1 MERVKRLV
9 APGSPGCLE
18 LAYVQTTDIAAR
30 SSGTARS
37 VKAEL
42 TVSGVPPLLFR
53 SRFWL
58 REKDG
63 RHLRLEVPP
72 VAGLGADTIVELV
85 SETGLR

>member
-1 MERVKRLV
+1 MRRVV

-18 LAYVQTTDIAAR
+18 LTCARTTGSAAR
-30 SSGTARS
+30 RSGTARR

-42 TVSGVPPLLFR
+42 TVPGVPLLLFH
-53 SRFWL
+53 SHFWL

-63 RHLRLEVPP
+63 RYLRLQVLP
-72 VAGLGADTIVELV
+72 VAGLGADTIVELI